1 MHVSVSQR
9 TAASRT
15 AKTPEDLLAH
25 VPLEGSILQSVLI
38 EKAKSAPG
46 LRLQIILT
54 KLRVNQSCENSARR
68 AMVASGVE
76 LASELFAI
84 SYEVAVHRPAYD
96 HPGFDEMA
104 QMLTLEA
111 KCDPGYAMQ
120 LARSIS
126 SPVLQ
131 AYSIATV
138 SKF

>member
-1 MHVSVSQR
+1 MRYEAIQAILPSLEKATLKREELLSE
-9 TAASRT
+9 AS
-15 AKTPEDLLAH
+15 
-25 VPLEGSILQSVLI
+25 SI

-46 LRLQIILT
+46 VRLQIILT

-84 SYEVAVHRPAYD
+84 SYQVAVNRPAYD

-111 KCDPGYAMQ
+111 KCDLGYAMQ